1 MKLATLCYI
10 RQNNR
15 TLMLLRNRKV
25 NDIHHGKWNGLG
37 GKFHPGESPEDCVTR
52 EVYEESGLMIKN
64 PRLHGIMTFPS
75 FSAGEDWY
83 VFVFTASDFQG
94 KLIDSLEGQLQWID
108 DNQIRSLNLW
118 EGDRIFLKWLE
129 QDKFFSAKFIY
140 EKGDLKNHQ
149 VVFYDTFRKN

>member
-1 MKLATLCYI
+1 
-10 RQNNR
+10 
-15 TLMLLRNRKV
+15 MLLRNRKV